1 MTWLS
6 TFAVRHWQ
14 FTLVLFAMLIA
25 LGANALRSIPRTE
38 DPHFPIPVMIVKAV
52 LPGAD
57 PVDMERLV
65 ADPIEDAIDALDDV
79 KEIRST
85 SQNGVAIVSAEFYWS
100 SDAEKKY
107 DDVLREVNALKP
119 RLPEGLARL
128 DVNRIRTTDSSIVQV
143 ALLSDT
149 ASWKELEDGAH
160 DLKDALDRLP
170 GVDRAEYWGVPKSE
184 VRVAVDLGKLAALN
198 LPVTRVAEAIEAE
211 GKDIPPGAIH
221 AGGRRFNIKAAGSFR
236 SIDEIADVVVLAA
249 GGRVV
254 RVRDV
259 AEVGW
264 ASDEAEHLTRFDGR
278 RAVFVTATQKSGESV
293 FAVRDRIWAELDR
306 FAREL
311 PADVTMERPFDQSQS
326 VARRLD
332 HLLFDFAFALS
343 LVLVTLLPL
352 GFRASLIVLVSIPLS
367 LAIGVTLLQFTGFSL
382 NQLSIAGFVLA
393 LGLLVDDSIVVT
405 ENIARHLREGTPRRR
420 AAMDA
425 TAQISVAVL
434 GCTSTLIMAF
444 LPLLFLPEGAGKFVQ
459 SLPFSILFTVM
470 ASLFVA
476 FTIIP
481 FLASRL
487 LSDTERPEG
496 NRALQ
501 AVKSV
506 IRYIY
511 NPILHRA
518 LLNPWRTLGLA
529 ALLVLA
535 SLPLIPIIGFS
546 LFPAANAPNFLV
558 QVEMPDGT
566 ALTRTDE
573 VLRKVERI
581 LADEPDVLWYLS
593 NLGRGNPQVFYNMR
607 QRETATNFAEVFV
620 SIGEWDR
627 RRGPKTLDRLRGRLR
642 EIPGAQVVIREFS
655 NGPPMEAPI
664 AVRIVGTD
672 IELLRRLA
680 AEAARIVEQTPGT
693 RDVVNS
699 VRLRRTDLDLGVDKG
714 KAGALG
720 VPAGAVDRSMRIALE
735 GLTVAQYRTGAG
747 REYDVAMRLPFADRN
762 NLDALGRIYLPT
774 QEGAGVPLSLVTRPQ
789 LEAGPNRIDRVGRER
804 AVTVTAQVATG
815 LVTAK
820 VTEDIFA
827 RLAAALKLPPGYRI
841 VAGGEAEAQKRSFG
855 GLWAALL
862 LALFGIMAALIL
874 EFRSFKASAVVAGVI
889 PLGIMG
895 GIVALWVTGYTLS
908 FTAVIGFIALVGI
921 EIKNSI
927 LLVDF
932 TVQLQRQGAPLRDAI
947 EKAGEIR
954 FLPVLL
960 TSATAIGGLLP
971 LAVEGSGLYSPL
983 ACVIIGGLLTS
994 TLLSRIVTPV
1004 MYLLLAPRGR
1014 RPSASLLPA
1023 KLAQGEGI

>member
-6 TFAVRHWQ
+6 AFSVRHWQ

-85 SQNGVAIVSAEFYWS
+85 SQNGVAIVSAEFDWS

-119 RLPEGLARL
+119 RLPEGLVRL
-128 DVNRIRTTDSSIVQV
+128 EVDRIRTTDSNIVQIV
-143 ALLSDT
+143 LLSDT
-149 ASWKELEDGAH
+149 ASWKELEDRAH
-160 DLKDALDRLP
+160 DLKDVLDRVP
-170 GVDRAEYWGVPKSE
+170 GVDQAEYWGVPRSE

-198 LPVTRVAEAIEAE
+198 LPVTRVADAIEAE
-211 GKDIPPGAIH
+211 GRDVPPGAIH
-221 AGGRRFNIKAAGSFR
+221 VGGRRFNIKATGSFH
-236 SIDEIADVVVLAA
+236 SIDEIADVVVLAV
-249 GGRVV
+249 GGRTV

-259 AEVGW
+259 AEVCW
-264 ASDEAEHLTRFDGR
+264 ASDESDHLTRFNGR
-278 RAVFVTATQKSGESV
+278 RAVFVTATQKSSETV
-293 FAVRDRIWAELDR
+293 FAVRDRIWEQLDR
-306 FAREL
+306 FEQNL
-311 PADVTMERPFDQSQS
+311 PAGIKMERPFDQSKS
-326 VARRLD
+326 VEKRLN
-332 HLLFDFAFALS
+332 HLLFDFAFAFS

-352 GFRASLIVLVSIPLS
+352 GFRASLIVMMSIPLS
-367 LAIGVTLLQFTGFSL
+367 LAIGVMLLHLTGFSL

-434 GCTSTLIMAF
+434 GCTATLVLAF
-444 LPLLFLPEGAGKFVQ
+444 LPLLFLPEGAGKFTR
-459 SLPFSILFTVM
+459 SLPFSILFTVV

-487 LSDTERPEG
+487 LKEEASHEG

-501 AVKSV
+501 VVQSA

-511 NPILHRA
+511 NPILARA
-518 LLNPWRTLGLA
+518 LNAPWPTLGLA
-529 ALLVLA
+529 ALMVAA

-546 LFPAANAPNFLV
+546 LFPPASSPLFLV
-558 QVEMPDGT
+558 QIEMPDGT
-566 ALTRTDE
+566 ALSRTDG
-573 VLRKVERI
+573 VLRKVE
-581 LADEPDVLWYLS
+581 AVVAEEPNVRWYLS
-593 NLGRGNPQVFYNMR
+593 NLGRGNPQVFYNAR
-607 QRETATNFAEVFV
+607 QRETATNFAELFV

-627 RRGPKTLDRLRGRLR
+627 RRGPATLDSLRRRMQG
-642 EIPGAQVVIREFS
+642 IPGAQIVVREFT
-655 NGPPMEAPI
+655 NGPPIEAPI
-664 AVRIVGTD
+664 AVRILGPDV
-672 IELLRRLA
+672 ELLRRLA
-680 AEAARIVEQTPGT
+680 AEATRIVEQTPGA

-699 VRLRRTDLDLGVDKG
+699 VRLKRTDLNLGVDKG
-714 KAGALG
+714 KASTLG
-720 VPAGAVDRSMRIALE
+720 VPAGAVDRSIRIALE
-735 GLTVAQYRTGAG
+735 GLTLAQYVTGVG
-747 REYDVAMRLPFADRN
+747 REYDVSIRLPFVERN
-762 NLDALGRIYLPT
+762 NLDALSRIYLPT
-774 QEGAGVPLSLVTRPQ
+774 QDGAGVPLSLVTRPQ

-804 AVTVTAQVATG
+804 AVTVTAHVGTG
-815 LVTAK
+815 FVTAK
-820 VTEDIFA
+820 VTAEAFA
-827 RLAAALKLPPGYRI
+827 RLAALKLPPGYRI

-855 GLWAALL
+855 GLWTALL

-874 EFRSFKASAVVAGVI
+874 EFRSFRASAVVAAVI

-895 GIVALWVTGYTLS
+895 GIVALWLTGYTLS

-932 TVQLQRQGAPLRDAI
+932 TVQLQRQGVPLRDAI
-947 EKAGEIR
+947 AKAGEIR

-983 ACVIIGGLLTS
+983 ACVIIGGLVTS

-1004 MYLLLAPRGR
+1004 MYLILAPRGR
-1014 RPSASLLPA
+1014 KTVA
-1023 KLAQGEGI
+1023 KLPSGQVSEGQGI